1 VPSPDAVV
9 VGSGPNGLAA
19 AIVLSRAGWSVLVL
33 EAEPTIG
40 GGCRS
45 AEITLPGFVHDL
57 CSAIHPL
64 GAASPFLRAA
74 GLERHGLSWIHPS
87 APLAHPLDDGSAVM
101 LERSLVATCA
111 GLGRDGAA
119 YWELLR
125 PFVAHADAVLGDLLG
140 PLHMPRQPLLLARF
154 GLLALR
160 SAFGLARDRFR
171 AQPARAMFAG
181 MAAHAVQPLTNPAT
195 AAFGLL
201 FAILGHTSGWPLV
214 RGGAQRLTD
223 ALVAR
228 LAEAGGRV
236 ITNQRVRSLSDLPR
250 SGVALF
256 DVTPRQLIRI
266 AGDRLPPGYVQQ
278 LARFRYGPAIFK
290 LDYALA
296 GPVPWRAADC
306 LRAGTVH
313 LGGTLAEITR
323 AEAEVCRGE
332 HPARPFVIATQQS
345 LFDPSR
351 APAGQHTLWAYC
363 HVPHGSRVD
372 MTERIE
378 QQIER
383 FAPGFRNLVIAR
395 ASMSPTD
402 LERHNSNYIGGDI
415 SGGVHDLRQLLA
427 RPVPS
432 LVPYATPDPHIFLCS
447 SSTPPGSGVHGL
459 CGAFAARAVL
469 QRGQT

>member
-1 VPSPDAVV
+1 VSPPDAVV

-19 AIVLSRAGWSVLVL
+19 AVVLASAGRSVLVL

-45 AEITLPGFVHDL
+45 AELTLPGFVHDL

-64 GAASPFLRAA
+64 GAASPFMRAA
-74 GLERHGLSWIHPS
+74 GLERHGLNWIHPA

-101 LERSLVATCA
+101 LERSLAATCA

-119 YWELLR
+119 YWKLLR
-125 PFVAHADAVLGDLLG
+125 PLVAHSDALLSDVLG
-140 PLHMPRQPLLLARF
+140 PLHVPHHPLLLARF

-160 SAFGLARDRFR
+160 SAVGLARDTFR
-171 AQPARAMFAG
+171 AQPARAIFAG

-201 FAILGHTSGWPLV
+201 FATLGHTSGWPLV
-214 RGGAQRLTD
+214 RGGSQRLTD

-228 LAEAGGRV
+228 LTEAGGRV
-236 ITNQRVRSLSDLPR
+236 ITNQRVRSLSDLPSAR
-250 SGVALF
+250 MALF
-256 DVTPRQLIRI
+256 DVSPRQLIHI
-266 AGDRLPPGYVQQ
+266 ARDRLPPGYVKQ
-278 LARFRYGPAIFK
+278 LARYRYGPAIFK
-290 LDYALA
+290 VDYALA
-296 GPVPWRAADC
+296 GPVPWRATDC

-323 AEAEVCRGE
+323 AEAAVCRGE
-332 HPARPFVIATQQS
+332 HPAQPFVIATQQS

-372 MTERIE
+372 MAERIE

-383 FAPGFRNLVIAR
+383 FAPGFRQLVIAR
-395 ASMSPTD
+395 TSMSPAD
-402 LERHNSNYIGGDI
+402 IEQHNSNYVGGDI
-415 SGGVHDLRQLLA
+415 SGGVHDLRQLIA
-427 RPVPS
+427 RPVLR
-432 LVPYATPDPHIFLCS
+432 LVPYATPDPRIFLCS
-447 SSTPPGSGVHGL
+447 SSTPPGAGVHGL